1 MSIVDPSFWDCLG
14 GCMKFVGAS
23 WAGAVCFSD
32 KG

>member
-1 MSIVDPSFWDCLG
+1 MSMVEPSFWACLG

-23 WAGAVCFSD
+23 SAGAVCFSG